1 MLYHLEEYGR
11 FVEIAGY
18 RGIKFE
24 VAEAYLKVHRRQTHV
39 VAVQFFDAEIVATP
53 RHLYFAALN
62 SLQAFK
68 GKTNI
73 SKTVA
78 MEAMLYASAQ
88 RQILK
93 AIARSGIKPTTQ
105 NMAVLIIGEN
115 QQAVELELAAVS
127 ACANK
132 APDDRVLEM
141 NSVKLESLKKNFDIS
156 EGEIEVVRKGDDGAV
171 AVADLV
177 VERVALLATQF

>member
-1 MLYHLEEYGR
+1 MLYHLEEYGQ

-24 VAEAYLKVHRRQTHV
+24 VAEAYLKAHRMQTHV
-39 VAVQFFDAEIVATP
+39 VAVQFFDADLVATP

-62 SLQAFK
+62 ALQAFK

-78 MEAMLYASAQ
+78 METMLYASAQ
-88 RQILK
+88 RQIQK
-93 AIARSGIKPTTQ
+93 AIARSGIKPNTQ
-105 NMAVLIIGEN
+105 NMAVLIIGE
-115 QQAVELELAAVS
+115 QQQTVELALAAVS
-127 ACANK
+127 ACAGK
-132 APDDRVLEM
+132 APDDRVLDM
-141 NSVKLESLKKNFDIS
+141 NSAKLKSIKKGFDIGES
-156 EGEIEVVRKGDDGAV
+156 EVEVVRKGDDGVV

-177 VERVALLATQF
+177 IERVALLATQF

>member
-1 MLYHLEEYGR
+1 MLHYLEEYGR

-18 RGIKFE
+18 SGIKFE
-24 VAEAYLKVHRRQTHV
+24 VVEAYLKAHRRQTHV
-39 VAVQFFDAEIVATP
+39 VAVQFFDADLVATS

-78 MEAMLYASAQ
+78 METMLYASAQ
-88 RQILK
+88 RQIQK
-93 AIARSGIKPTTQ
+93 AITISGIKPTTQ
-105 NMAVLIIGEN
+105 NMAILIIGEQ
-115 QQAVELELAAVS
+115 QQAVELALAEVS
-127 ACANK
+127 VCAGK
-132 APDDRVLEM
+132 PPDDRVLEM
-141 NSVKLESLKKNFDIS
+141 NSDKLKSIKKNFDIS
-156 EGEIEVVRKGDDGAV
+156 EGEVEVVQKGGEREA

-177 VERVALLATQF
+177 IEQVALLATQF

>member
-1 MLYHLEEYGR
+1 MLYHLEEYGQ
-11 FVEIAGY
+11 FCEIAGY

-24 VAEAYLKVHRRQTHV
+24 VAEAYLKAHRRHTHDA
-39 VAVQFFDAEIVATP
+39 AVQFFDADLVATP

-62 SLQAFK
+62 ALQAFK

-78 MEAMLYASAQ
+78 METMLYASAQ
-88 RQILK
+88 RQIQK

-105 NMAVLIIGEN
+105 NMAVLIIGE
-115 QQAVELELAAVS
+115 QQQVVELALAEVS
-127 ACANK
+127 AFAGK

-141 NSVKLESLKKNFDIS
+141 NSAKLKSIKKNFEIC
-156 EGEIEVVRKGDDGAV
+156 EGEVEVVRKSDDGAV

-177 VERVALLATQF
+177 IERVALLATQF